1 MSLGIYNWL
10 GKEGSEM
17 AFNPDIV
24 VTESGS
30 SHVLLIVEAKTNASS
45 SQSEPQLKR
54 YMWEMSCPT
63 GLFVSPRSIVL
74 YRNLFTGYSDDSVKK
89 LGEFASPR
97 SWRVF
102 ERRGSDT
109 EFETRVQSWL
119 EKLRNDVE
127 EPDVPQETRE
137 ALSEYVVPSLINGE
151 IHAAGPRLA
160 M

>member
-1 MSLGIYNWL
+1 
-10 GKEGSEM
+10 M

-63 GLFVSPRSIVL
+63 GLFVSPTSIVL
-74 YRNLFTGYSDDSVKK
+74 YRNVFTGYSDDSVKK
-89 LGEFASPR
+89 LGEFTPPQ
-97 SWRVF
+97 SWRYF
-102 ERRGSDT
+102 ERLNSAA
-109 EFETRVQSWL
+109 EFETHVQIWL
-119 EKLRNDVE
+119 EKLRNDFT
-127 EPDVPQETRE
+127 EPGVPQETRE

-151 IHAAGPRLA
+151 IHAAGPRLTT
-160 M
+160 

>member
-1 MSLGIYNWL
+1 
-10 GKEGSEM
+10 M

-30 SHVLLIVEAKTNASS
+30 SHVLLIIEAKTNASS

-63 GLFVSPRSIVL
+63 GLLVSPRSIVL

-89 LGEFASPR
+89 LGEFASPQ

-102 ERRGSDT
+102 ERRKSGA

-119 EKLRNDVE
+119 EKLRKDVK
-127 EPDVPQETRE
+127 EPDLPQETRE

-151 IHAAGPRLA
+151 IHAAGPRLTT
-160 M
+160 